1 MSLAAVLAPPRPPSG
16 LRLGSYNNWWHPTHS
31 PRPARGHI
39 FSFPLPPRTLPRTAS
54 RPASRPTSPA
64 ISISISISS
73 AQSASPCSPWRL
85 PVNSHPIGSRAQSR
99 PVETRL
105 PTAAGYRQ
113 HGAKQL
119 RSVLSL
125 LHGLAIGGV
134 YLPGAYASVSGGS
147 VLASAPSSLHRSV
160 PTRTSALLHCTLT
173 PLLAPLASASATVTV
188 SAAAP
193 APLPP
198 CPRLLDIVRFRAHPC
213 AGVREIFCSQF

>member
-1 MSLAAVLAPPRPPSG
+1 MQCLAWPRQPARCVALFVSLAAVLAPARPPSG

-54 RPASRPTSPA
+54 RPTSPA
-64 ISISISISS
+64 ISISISS
-73 AQSASPCSPWRL
+73 AQSASPCSPWQL

-160 PTRTSALLHCTLT
+160 PTYICAASLHPHSPAGSSRLCLCHRHCFRCGAGT
-173 PLLAPLASASATVTV
+173 PASLPASA
-188 SAAAP
+188 
-193 APLPP
+193 
-198 CPRLLDIVRFRAHPC
+198 
-213 AGVREIFCSQF
+213 